1 MRPGFERLFLLVAVI
16 YVAVTGWAMSNL
28 SYDVWGGFL
37 IAPILVLVTLPLL
50 RRAFRGELASL
61 LPIAV
66 TGLLAKFAG
75 AIFRYWVA
83 FDAYGGVADATGYHE
98 FGKRLAGEIR
108 NGLAP
113 LSDIIPSGTSTQFV
127 QRVTAT
133 VYTVFGSSRMG
144 GFFLFAW
151 FAYLGT
157 VLYVLA
163 AIRAVPGLATRR
175 FAWMMFLAPSLLFWP
190 SSIGKEALLMGF
202 LGAIAYFGA
211 RLLHRRWGGW
221 TLPLLAAAT
230 YGAALVRPHVA
241 AVWLGGVVLALLST
255 LAMGRRLQGGGTRVG
270 GVVLLVL
277 AVVSFVLT
285 AGAALRFLDPTGES
299 QDSVALVDRVDAIFN
314 TTESRTDT
322 GGSTFEP
329 VVIRS
334 PIDWPY
340 AIVRTLTRPLL
351 TEVNSFTEF
360 LPGVETTA
368 FVVLALIGWRR
379 LANIPR
385 LMRTTPYLW
394 FALSVLVM
402 FGLAFS
408 VFRNLGLLARQR
420 SLVAP
425 FMVLLVCLPQWRPL
439 VRARPALPS
448 KRKMVAEPVEHT
460 ELQPQGGRVG

>member
-37 IAPILVLVTLPLL
+37 IAPILVLFTLPLL

-61 LPIAV
+61 FPIAV

-83 FDAYGGVADATGYHE
+83 FDAYGGSADAAGYHE

-113 LSDIIPSGTSTQFV
+113 LSDIIPSGTGTQFL
-127 QRVTAT
+127 QRATAT
-133 VYTVFGSSRMG
+133 VYTIFGSSRMG

-163 AIRAVPGLATRR
+163 AIRALPGLAVRR

-190 SSIGKEALLMGF
+190 SSIGKEALLMPF
-202 LGAIAYFGA
+202 LGAIAFFGA
-211 RLLHRRWGGW
+211 RLLHRRWKGW
-221 TLPLLAAAT
+221 TIPGLALGVI
-230 YGAALVRPHVA
+230 GAANVRPHISAIWSAGIIVA
-241 AVWLGGVVLALLST
+241 LVAT
-255 LAMGRRLQGGGTRVG
+255 LTMGRRLQGSGSRTGTF
-270 GVVLLVL
+270 VLLAFAAIAFV
-277 AVVSFVLT
+277 AVSSS
-285 AGAALRFLDPTGES
+285 ALRFLDPKGEAV
-299 QDSVALVDRVDAIFN
+299 DARPLIDRVDAIFSS
-314 TTESRTDT
+314 TEARTDT
-322 GGSTFEP
+322 GGSTFEG
-329 VVIRS
+329 VTISS

-360 LPGVETTA
+360 LPGVEITA

-425 FMVLLVCLPQWRPL
+425 FMVLLVCLPQWQPL

-448 KRKMVAEPVEHT
+448 KRKAVAEPVEHP